1 MPLVNAE
8 DWIMTAASLSNV
20 SIANSVSMAV
30 ASKQLDAARAE
41 GRAINALI
49 EDAAQVADTSRGAV
63 SAFAGASEPGRLV
76 DATA

>member
-1 MPLVNAE
+1 MNAE

-49 EDAAQVADTSRGAV
+49 EGAAQVADTSRGAV
-63 SAFAGASEPGRLV
+63 SVSPGRGEIGGQIDV
-76 DATA
+76 TG